1 MYLKWFWIFLF
12 SGLFL
17 HSCKT
22 TSSTSNSSSNEIKL
36 NKELPREINKLYQL
50 SSGIQITLTNLGEG
64 SKIKT
69 GDEVFFHYIGRLAEG
84 KVFDNSHDRYKPVQ
98 IKMGN
103 GMIIKG
109 LEEAFKFLYK
119 GDKALVV
126 VPPNLGYGNKD
137 LGIIPPNSTLSFEIE
152 IVELRPFKE
161 YIYQPISGDTV
172 KTSSGLRYI
181 VLKEGNGNLTK
192 PKQKAELHYAGFLWD
207 GKKFDSSYDKGIPYS
222 FTVGTGEVIAAWD
235 QALLLMNKGSKL
247 RILVPSQLGYGEQG
261 SPPEIPRNARLIFDI
276 ELLDISN

>member
-1 MYLKWFWIFLF
+1 MNLKWFWFCLL

-22 TSSTSNSSSNEIKL
+22 TSTNSISSSNEIKL
-36 NKELPREINKLYQL
+36 NKELPREENKLIQL
-50 SSGIQITLTNLGEG
+50 GSGVQITLTNLGEG
-64 SKIKT
+64 LKIKN
-69 GDEVFFHYIGRLAEG
+69 GDEVFFHYIGRLADG

-103 GMIIKG
+103 SIIIKG

-126 VPPNLGYGNKD
+126 IPPNLGYGNKD

-152 IVELRPFKE
+152 IVEVKPYKE
-161 YIYQPISGDTV
+161 YVYQPISGDTI

-181 VLKEGNGNLTK
+181 VLKKGNGNLIN
-192 PKQKAELHYAGFLWD
+192 PKQKAELQYAGFLWD
-207 GKKFDSSYDKGIPYS
+207 GTKFDSSYDKDVPYT
-222 FTVGTGEVIAAWD
+222 FTVGAGEVIAAWD
-235 QALLLMNKGSKL
+235 EALQLMNKGSKL

>member
-1 MYLKWFWIFLF
+1 MHLKWFCIFLV

-22 TSSTSNSSSNEIKL
+22 TSTSGNSTSNE
-36 NKELPREINKLYQL
+36 NKINPPLPREINKLNQL
-50 SSGIQITLTNLGEG
+50 GSGVQITLTNLGDG
-64 SKIKT
+64 SKIKN
-69 GDEVFFHYIGRLAEG
+69 GDEVYFHYIGRLADG
-84 KVFDNSHDRYKPVQ
+84 KIFDNSHDRFKPVQ

-103 GMIIKG
+103 GMVIKG

-126 VPPNLGYGNKD
+126 VPPHLGYGNKD
-137 LGIIPPNSTLSFEIE
+137 LGIIPPNSTLQFEIE
-152 IVELRPFKE
+152 VVEVKPYKE
-161 YIYQPISGDTV
+161 YIYQAIAGDTI

-181 VLKEGNGNLTK
+181 VLKEGNGNLIK
-192 PKQKAELHYAGFLWD
+192 PKQKAELHYAGFLWN
-207 GKKFDSSYDKGIPYS
+207 GTKFDSSYDKGIPYS
-222 FTVGTGEVIAAWD
+222 FTVGAGEVIAAWD
-235 QALLLMNKGSKL
+235 EALQLMNKGRKL

-276 ELLDISN
+276 ELLEIAN

>member
-12 SGLFL
+12 SGVFL
-17 HSCKT
+17 ISCKT
-22 TSSTSNSSSNEIKL
+22 TSITSNSASIKAKSNQELAREVNKL
-36 NKELPREINKLYQL
+36 NQL
-50 SSGIQITLTNLGEG
+50 NSGVQITLTNLGEE
-64 SKIKT
+64 SKIKN
-69 GDEVFFHYIGRLAEG
+69 GDEVFFHYIGRLADG

-119 GDKALVV
+119 GDKAQVV

-152 IVELRPFKE
+152 IVEVKPFKE
-161 YIYQPISGDTV
+161 YVYLPIPGDTI
-172 KTSSGLRYI
+172 KTSSGLKYI
-181 VLKEGNGNLTK
+181 ILKEGNGNLIK
-192 PKQKAELHYAGFLWD
+192 PKQKAKLHYAGFLWD
-207 GKKFDSSYDKGIPYS
+207 GKKFDSSYDKGIPYT
-222 FTVGTGEVIAAWD
+222 FMVGTGEVIAAWD
-235 QALLLMNKGSKL
+235 QALQLMKKGSKL

-276 ELLDISN
+276 ELLEISN